1 MKIEKIA
8 LREISM
14 HLKQPFE
21 TSFGVTH
28 NRRIVLV
35 ELLADGITGWG
46 EVTACEGPYY
56 NSETTDTAWHVIC
69 DFIAP

>member
-21 TSFGVTH
+21 SSFGVTQ
-28 NRRIVLV
+28 NRRILLI
-35 ELLADGITGWG
+35 ELHADGIPGWG
-46 EVTACEGPYY
+46 EVTQRAKTYY
-56 NSETTDTAWHVIC
+56 RRE
-69 DFIAP
+69 PR